1 MYYKLAIE
9 RYPLQ
14 IYISALLFSP
24 KQSMVRN
31 LYAYEESKEI
41 TIVSPVAEQ
50 WNACLQTLEGHSSLV
65 NSVVFSHDSTR
76 LASAFD
82 DSTVKIW
89 DARNGDCLQTLEGH
103 SSSVNSV
110 VFSHDSTRLAS
121 ASGDSTIKI
130 WDARNGDCLQTL
142 EGHSGW
148 VNSVV
153 FSHDSTRLAS
163 ASGDS
168 TIKIWDP
175 RNGDCLQT
183 LKGHSS
189 WVSSVVFSH
198 DSTRLASASLDS
210 TIKIW
215 DARNGDCLQTL
226 EDHHVDDLSVFFLQH
241 PNGEGMP
248 EDSQQPQRPLDGSIA
263 ISQDRSWVTRN
274 SQKVL
279 WLPSEYRPASH
290 NVSKETVG
298 MGTGSGRVWIC
309 RFRAAG

>member
-1 MYYKLAIE
+1 MYFKLAIE

-14 IYISALLFSP
+14 TYMSTLLFSP

-31 LYAYEESKEI
+31 LYAYEESEEI
-41 TIVSPVAEQ
+41 KIVSPVAEQ
-50 WNACLQTLEGHSSLV
+50 WNT
-65 NSVVFSHDSTR
+65 
-76 LASAFD
+76 
-82 DSTVKIW
+82 
-89 DARNGDCLQTLEGH
+89 CLQTLEGH

-121 ASGDSTIKI
+121 ASRDSTIKI
-130 WDARNGDCLQTL
+130 WDPRNGDCLQTL
-142 EGHSGW
+142 DGHSDW

-163 ASGDS
+163 ASYDS
-168 TIKIWDP
+168 TIKVWDP
-175 RNGDCLQT
+175 
-183 LKGHSS
+183 
-189 WVSSVVFSH
+189 
-198 DSTRLASASLDS
+198 
-210 TIKIW
+210 
-215 DARNGDCLQTL
+215 RNGDCLQTL